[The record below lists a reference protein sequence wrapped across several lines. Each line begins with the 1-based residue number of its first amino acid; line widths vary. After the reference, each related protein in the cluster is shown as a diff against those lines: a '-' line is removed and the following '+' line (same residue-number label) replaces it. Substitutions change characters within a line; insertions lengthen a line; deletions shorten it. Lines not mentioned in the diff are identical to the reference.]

1 MGYESKHRGHVGRR
15 GAARPAG
22 AVLASA
28 LVALALVMVPSLVE
42 PAAAASA
49 KITICH
55 RTHSTTNPY
64 RRITVSQ
71 NAVTNARHGG
81 HKVPNGSSNP
91 AVYDSTFTYASN
103 NKIWGDIIPGSTSG
117 GSAYNGSASIA
128 LNWTTAGIAA
138 FSNNCA
144 SMTAKAY
151 YDSEIAAGETAQ
163 NIVDDLNEQSANEDA
178 ALLASIG
185 GSFTTSNAT
194 SWDTAVSVST
204 SAASS
209 VLATTATLNGSIT
222 VGNISTAIGF
232 DYGTSSTLA
241 SFTSVSAGSNVT
253 SVTSQAI
260 SKALTGLSSATTY
273 YFRATGTTNAG
284 TDTEGILYGSITSF
298 TTPGSTAQSITFNQ
312 PTDMVLG
319 GGTQTLTNATADTSG
334 LTVTFTSNSTSVCTV
349 SGAVVTAVDAGTC
362 SITAS
367 QAGNATYAPATSVT
381 RTFAVTATAR
391 TLAIDAGFN
400 GSSYAIDGT
409 APTVTSTPSAGVGQ
423 GTKSYTSSTTGVCTI
438 ASATG
443 VVTFVSAGTCT
454 IGAAI
459 TAGGSFS
466 SATATTVS
474 FTVTATARTLAIDGG
489 SYNSGGYAFSASPPT
504 ITSTPSAGVGQ
515 GTKSYSSSTTGVC
528 TVNSTSGV
536 VVFVSTGTCTL
547 GASISAGGGFNS
559 ATASTVSFSITA
571 ATRTLAIDSG
581 SYSAGGYSISATTP
595 TITSTPSAGSGTK
608 TYSSTTTSVCTID
621 SSTGAVTF
629 VAPGNCTIG
638 ASIAANGA
646 YGSATATTVT
656 FAVSALSRTLAID
669 SSSYSSS
676 YSTEGGAPTI
686 TSTPS
691 AGSGTKTY
699 SSSTPSVCTI
709 NASTG
714 AVTFVAAGTCTIG
727 ASIAA
732 SGNHGVATASA
743 ISFTITAPVATP
755 STTSTTA
762 PPTTTSTVPPTTTT
776 TVPRQVAST
785 PVAAPLTPGRV
796 FELPAGPG
804 EVRTPG
810 GATVRVP
817 IQLIGDQITVGTTT
831 YGLQIKTTG
840 TSTTFAKATITL
852 VKGSNA
858 VISGFGFKGGTIVQ
872 IYILSTPTSVGT
884 ALVRSDGTYTGTFK
898 VPPGLADGQHS
909 INSVGTLHT
918 GKPATVGAPVT
929 VTSRARRIIIVP
941 FAFDSSTLTPK
952 LRKQVVTAAKIIKEF
967 RITSL
972 TLVGYTDPVGSTG
985 YNVALSRRR
994 AASVNAYLAV
1004 SLKALGYSSKEVK
1017 RLGLGK
1023 SDFVYRSRSTVD
1035 AAASRRVVI
1044 EFDASR

>member
-1 MGYESKHRGHVGRR
+1 MEYQGRHGER
-15 GAARPAG
+15 ARRRWGVRLAVAG
-22 AVLASA
+22 VASAVLALP
-28 LVALALVMVPSLVE
+28 LVVVPGLVD

-81 HKVPNGSSNP
+81 HKVPSGSSNP

-103 NKIWGDIIPGSTSG
+103 NKIWGDVIPGSSNG
-117 GSAYNGSASIA
+117 GSAYNGSNSIA

-138 FSNNCA
+138 FNNNCVP
-144 SMTAKAY
+144 MTAKAF
-151 YDSEIAAGETAQ
+151 YDAEIAAGETAQ

-194 SWDTAVSVST
+194 SWDTAVSVTT

-241 SFTSVSAGSNVT
+241 TFQSVSAGSNVT
-253 SVTSQAI
+253 SVTSRAI
-260 SKALTGLSSATTY
+260 SNALTGLSPATTY

-284 TDTEGILYGSITSF
+284 TETEGILYGSITSF
-298 TTPGSTAQSITFNQ
+298 TTTGSTAQSITFNQ
-312 PTDMVLG
+312 PTDMALG
-319 GGTQTLTNATADTSG
+319 GGTQTLTNATANTSG
-334 LTVTFTSNSTSVCTV
+334 LTVTFTSNSTSICTV

-400 GSSYAIDGT
+400 GSSYTINGS
-409 APTVTSTPSAGVGQ
+409 APTITSTASQGNTD

-438 ASATG
+438 AASTG

-454 IGAAI
+454 IGASI
-459 TAGGSFS
+459 TAGGIYS

-474 FTVTATARTLAIDGG
+474 FTVTATSRTLTIDSG

-528 TVNSTSGV
+528 TVNSSSGLV
-536 VVFVSTGTCTL
+536 AFVSTGTCTL
-547 GASISAGGGFNS
+547 GAAISAGGGFNS
-559 ATASTVSFSITA
+559 ASASTVSFSITA
-571 ATRTLAIDSG
+571 AARTLTIDSG
-581 SYSAGGYSISATTP
+581 SYSAGGYSISATAP

-608 TYSSTTTSVCTID
+608 TYSSTTTSVCTIS
-621 SSTGAVTF
+621 SSTGDVTF

-638 ASIAANGA
+638 ASINANGA
-646 YGSATATTVT
+646 YGSATASSVS
-656 FAVSALSRTLAID
+656 FAVSALSRTLTID
-669 SSSYSSS
+669 GSSHVSSYSISA
-676 YSTEGGAPTI
+676 TAPTI

-732 SGNHGVATASA
+732 AGNYGAATAS
-743 ISFTITAPVATP
+743 TITFTVTVPTATP
-755 STTSTTA
+755 TTTSTTA
-762 PPTTTSTVPPTTTT
+762 PPTTSTTAPVRTTPTVPTTTST
-776 TVPRQVAST
+776 TVPRPAVPA
-785 PVAAPLTPGRV
+785 GV
-796 FELPAGPG
+796 FELPSGPG

-810 GATVRVP
+810 GPTVRVP
-817 IQLIGDQITVGTTT
+817 IKLVGDQITVGTSD
-831 YGLQIKTTG
+831 YGLQIQTTG

-858 VISGFGFKGGTIVQ
+858 VISGFGFKAGTIVQ
-872 IYILSTPTSVGT
+872 IYILSTPTAVGT
-884 ALVRSDGTYTGTFK
+884 ALVRSDGTYSGTFK

-909 INSVGTLHT
+909 INSVGTLDT
-918 GKPATVGAPVT
+918 GRPATVGAPVN
-929 VTSRARRIIIVP
+929 VTSRSRRIIIVP
-941 FAFDSSTLTPK
+941 FAFDSSTLTPRLK
-952 LRKQVVTAAKIIKEF
+952 RQVVTAAKIIKEY

-972 TLVGYTDPVGSTG
+972 TLVGYTDPVGSAG
-985 YNVALSRRR
+985 YNLALSRRR

-1004 SLKALGYSSKEVK
+1004 SLKALGYSSKEVR

-1023 SDFVYRSRSTVD
+1023 SDFVFRAKSTVD
-1035 AAASRRVVI
+1035 HAASRRVAI